1 MNMTIRALEGQE
13 MFDALYPLTE
23 YAFHSSP
30 PVQNKEEWLE
40 HIQGHKGI
48 TCHAV
53 FEDDAA
59 VSVAVSTA
67 MTQNV
72 RDMLFPASGIWAV
85 ATHPAARRKGY
96 VRQIMGSLLA
106 AERESGK
113 VFSNLYP
120 FRETFYERLG
130 YVTYPYPKIA
140 KFNPAA
146 LAMLL
151 KADFEGEIELKLIGE
166 AYETYRAYL
175 ADMRQN
181 RHGMGF
187 FDDGDQTEANHNLLW
202 AALARF
208 NGEIEGLMLYSLQG
222 EHVGKFNF
230 HASRFYYKT
239 SRARYL
245 LLNWIARHIDQ
256 AGSAEL
262 WLPADETPETW
273 LSDILVNIESPA
285 RAPMGRVLDVAKI
298 SGMHVGEGSFTM
310 KVNDPLCP
318 WNEGP
323 WHFDTCDG
331 RLVVSPSSSLDF
343 ELTIQ
348 GLSAL
353 VAGTHDPEDFAL
365 RGWGNPDPVLQTILR
380 KMFPRMTPYLH
391 EMF

>member
-1 MNMTIRALEGQE
+1 MNMIIREVEGQD
-13 MFDALYPLTE
+13 MFDALYALTN

-30 PVQNKEEWLE
+30 PFENKEEWLE
-40 HIQGHKGI
+40 HVRGRKGI
-48 TCHAV
+48 TCHAI
-53 FEDDAA
+53 FEGDTA
-59 VSVAVSTA
+59 VSVAASTV

-72 RDMLFPASGIWAV
+72 RGELFSASGIWGV

-96 VRQIMGSLLA
+96 VRQIMASLLA

-130 YVTYPYPKIA
+130 YVTYPYIKIA
-140 KFNPAA
+140 KFNSAVLEP
-146 LAMLL
+146 LL
-151 KADFEGEIELKLIGE
+151 KANLEGEIDLKLIGE
-166 AYETYRAYL
+166 AYQTYREYL
-175 ADMRQN
+175 ANMRQN
-181 RHGMGF
+181 RHGMAI
-187 FDDGDQTEANHNLLW
+187 FDYGDQTAANRNLLW
-202 AALARF
+202 TSLARF
-208 NGEIEGLMLYSLQG
+208 DGEIEGLMLYSLEG

-245 LLNWIARHIDQ
+245 LLSWIARHIDQ

-262 WLPADETPETW
+262 WLPGDETPETW
-273 LSDILVNIESPA
+273 LSDIQVTIESPA

-298 SGMHVGEGSFTM
+298 SGMQVGEGSFTA
-310 KVNDPLCP
+310 KINDPLCP

-323 WHFDTCDG
+323 WRFDACDG
-331 RLVVSPSSSLDF
+331 RLVVSPSSAAVC

-365 RGWGNPDPVLQTILR
+365 RGWGNPDPALQATLR